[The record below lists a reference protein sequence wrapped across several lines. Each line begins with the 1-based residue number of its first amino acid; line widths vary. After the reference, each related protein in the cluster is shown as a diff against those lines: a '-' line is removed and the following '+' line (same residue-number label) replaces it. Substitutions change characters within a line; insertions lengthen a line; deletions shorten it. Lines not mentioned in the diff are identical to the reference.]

1 MYFLRSN
8 SIQQRHWS
16 LGCQQ
21 GDKYERYVSWCNSI
35 QQRLGQ
41 WDVGSVTDM
50 SHMFHDAAQ
59 FNQDIGQWDVSSVT
73 NMGSMFLDASQF
85 DSDLSRWN
93 VSKVMFRG
101 RMFHGATRS
110 EGVKLTFLL

>member
-1 MYFLRSN
+1 
-8 SIQQRHWS
+8 
-16 LGCQQ
+16 
-21 GDKYERYVSWCNSI
+21 
-35 QQRLGQ
+35 
-41 WDVGSVTDM
+41 
-50 SHMFHDAAQ
+50 MFHDAAQ